1 MKIMTVFGSPRA
13 KGNTAKVLEWVEEQ
27 LEADGHQVDR
37 ANVVDYRVAGCVECY
52 SCKSGDAELCAI
64 DDGANG
70 LYRRMI
76 EADAVLLAAPLFC
89 WGFPAQMKGL
99 IDRMFCLADEA
110 AENADYDTRI
120 KGKSF
125 ALLVT
130 AAGPIE
136 NNADM
141 LAKVFDSLVE
151 YLKAQNAG
159 HLLVPLCTTPDA
171 LGEDA
176 KAKAVAFAKGLV

>member
-27 LEADGHQVDR
+27 LEADGHEVDR

-64 DDGANG
+64 DDDGNS
-70 LYRRMI
+70 LLQRMLN
-76 EADAVLLAAPLFC
+76 ADVVLLAAPLFC
-89 WGFPAQMKGL
+89 WGFPAQMKAL
-99 IDRMFCLADEA
+99 VDRMFCLADEPT
-110 AENADYDTRI
+110 EGSDYDSQVDDKTF
-120 KGKSF
+120 G
-125 ALLVT
+125 LLVT
-130 AAGPIE
+130 CAGPIE

-141 LAKVFDSLVE
+141 LAKVFDALVD
-151 YLKAQNAG
+151 YTKAHNAG
-159 HLLVPLCTTPDA
+159 HLLVPSCTTPDA
-171 LGEDA
+171 LAVDV